1 MWYSRPDSNWDL
13 RLRKPLL
20 YPLNY
25 GSESICRVFRVE
37 FGSMQKPKTTTL
49 LIINMNNISPLELLA
64 QANRHLQRIPL
75 P

>member
-25 GSESICRVFRVE
+25 GSESICRVFRVK
-37 FGSMQKPKTTTL
+37 FASMQKPENTIR
-49 LIINMNNISPLELLA
+49 LIIYMNNVAQQILLA
-64 QANRHLQRIPL
+64 
-75 P
+75 

>member
-25 GSESICRVFRVE
+25 GSESIFRVFRVE
-37 FGSMQKPKTTTL
+37 FGSMQKPKDTIA
-49 LIINMNNISPLELLA
+49 LIIYMNNVDPQILLA
-64 QANRHLQRIPL
+64 LANCHLLRIPL